1 MSARAPTRRSGVAL
15 AALGLIAL
23 VWGYN
28 WVVMKRAVAEV
39 DPFDFL
45 GWRFVLAA
53 VCLFA
58 VLRARRQP
66 LRLAHAGHVI
76 AIGLIL
82 TGATFV
88 LMTWALVAGA
98 AGKVAVLSYSMP
110 FFVTLLAWPVL
121 GERPRGAHWTAI
133 AIAFVGF
140 LLLNNLQARVRLPD
154 LLALGSGLTWAIA
167 IILTKRLQMRH
178 PVDPLALNAW
188 QLLIGGL
195 AMVVLALLYSSRPW
209 VWSPYVVFAVLFN
222 VIVVSA
228 LTWFLWFWVL
238 GRLESGIASLST
250 LAVPAVAVLAGVLE
264 LGERPSTLEWW
275 GIGLVTLALAIVAS
289 VTMAADAP
297 RA

>member
-1 MSARAPTRRSGVAL
+1 MRRSGVAL

-45 GWRFVLAA
+45 AWRFMLAA
-53 VCLFA
+53 ACLFA
-58 VLRARRQP
+58 LLRVQRRP
-66 LRLAHAGHVI
+66 VGLAHAGQVI

-82 TGATFV
+82 TGVTFV

-98 AGKVAVLSYSMP
+98 AGKVAVLSFSMP

-121 GERPRGAHWTAI
+121 GERPRGAHWLAI
-133 AIAFVGF
+133 GIGFIGFV
-140 LLLNNLQARVRLPD
+140 LLNNPQVRMRLPE
-154 LLALGSGLTWAIA
+154 LLALGSGLTWAVGIV
-167 IILTKRLQMRH
+167 LTKRLQLRH
-178 PVDPLALNAW
+178 RVDPLALNAW

-195 AMVVLALLYSSRPW
+195 AMVVLALQFSSRPW

-222 VIVVSA
+222 AIIVSA
-228 LTWFLWFWVL
+228 LSWFLWFWVL

-250 LAVPAVAVLAGVLE
+250 LAVPAVAVLAGMLE
-264 LGERPSTLEWW
+264 LGERPSALEWS
-275 GIGLVTLALAIVAS
+275 GIALVTLALAIIS
-289 VTMAADAP
+289 SLTTKIDSP
-297 RA
+297 PT